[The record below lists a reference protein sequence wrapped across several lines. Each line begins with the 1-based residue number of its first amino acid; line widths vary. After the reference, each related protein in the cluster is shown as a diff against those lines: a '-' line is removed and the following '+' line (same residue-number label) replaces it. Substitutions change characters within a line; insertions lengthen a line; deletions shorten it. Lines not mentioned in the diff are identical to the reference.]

1 MYVNLH
7 TFGRGRLEGEQQAVC
22 EALYSY
28 FLQQRDIT
36 TYRIQLNIVNKYSL
50 LSHNNIYNLTLFAAS
65 NDNNEVARGRAVEI
79 LDYNYFCNLQVLMM
93 ITSLQLLYKQ
103 KNLKL

>member
-7 TFGRGRLEGEQQAVC
+7 TLGRGRLEGEQQAVC

-28 FLQQRDIT
+28 FLQQRDVS
-36 TYRIQLNIVNKYSL
+36 TYRIQIEIVNKYSL
-50 LSHNNIYNLTLFAAS
+50 LSQNNIYNLTLFAAS

-79 LDYNYFCNLQVLMM
+79 SDCNYFGNLQVL
-93 ITSLQLLYKQ
+93 
-103 KNLKL
+103 

>member
-28 FLQQRDIT
+28 FLQQRDVS
-36 TYRIQLNIVNKYSL
+36 TYRIQIRIVNKYSL
-50 LSHNNIYNLTLFAAS
+50 LSQNSINNLTLFAAS

-79 LDYNYFCNLQVLMM
+79 SDSNYFGNIQVFMM

-103 KNLKL
+103 KNVKL